1 MDWYLQVLS
10 KYADFSGRATR
21 SEFWWFALYNLL
33 IAIGLAIAEFVLGLG
48 QLLSVIYGVAI
59 FIPNWAVSVR
69 RLHDTDHSGWWLLIG
84 IVPLVGAIILFIFYI
99 SDSSP
104 GPNDYGSSPKQ
115 SGPSSAAIASF
126 RLEDDLNSLYDQYRS
141 GDLSNEEYQER
152 RRALLS
158 RPRHSY

>member
-48 QLLSVIYGVAI
+48 QLLSVIYGVAM

-104 GPNDYGSSPKQ
+104 APTVTAPA
-115 SGPSSAAIASF
+115 PSRAG
-126 RLEDDLNSLYDQYRS
+126 RLQPRLPRS
-141 GDLSNEEYQER
+141 DWKTT
-152 RRALLS
+152 
-158 RPRHSY
+158 